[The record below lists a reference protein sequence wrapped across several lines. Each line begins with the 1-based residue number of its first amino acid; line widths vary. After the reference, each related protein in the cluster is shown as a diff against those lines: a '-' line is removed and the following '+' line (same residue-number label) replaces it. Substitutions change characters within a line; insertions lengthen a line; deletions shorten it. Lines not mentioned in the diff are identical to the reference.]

1 MIHMDNIKGVV
12 GQDFREICENKA
24 MTQKL
29 PGIWYYLIIIIMY
42 MYIILVININ
52 RVILS
57 HCILMKVN

>member
-12 GQDFREICENKA
+12 GQHFQEICENKA

-29 PGIWYYLIIIIMY
+29 SDIRYYLIIIMY
-42 MYIILVININ
+42 MYIILVIIN

>member
-1 MIHMDNIKGVV
+1 MIHVDNIKGVV
-12 GQDFREICENKA
+12 GQHFREIYENKA

-29 PGIWYYLIIIIMY
+29 PGIRYYLIIII